1 MARQSKKL
9 ATSITVLAWLS
20 SVGAPHH
27 DRQPPANFEID
38 EAVLLAS
45 AAKSLEI
52 EDFQVGSGGAATS
65 FIAITPFKFRQ
76 LPRASRL
83 YEPRC
88 RASGGKPVAGMV
100 VLVGDRKV
108 AYA

>member
-1 MARQSKKL
+1 M
-9 ATSITVLAWLS
+9 
-20 SVGAPHH
+20 
-27 DRQPPANFEID
+27 
-38 EAVLLAS
+38 
-45 AAKSLEI
+45 
-52 EDFQVGSGGAATS
+52 S

-83 YEPRC
+83 HEPLC
-88 RASGGKPVAGMV
+88 RASGGNPVAGLV